1 MNDGQGPV
9 RLSSPLIAQ
18 LPSCLSNLVELW
30 IHFSIKSDP
39 LNEENINVLSS
50 SKSPIPP
57 WANSTTPCRAA
68 HLQGK
73 ANNFIMSI
81 KSSIEL
87 HPSSPSLPWQLST
100 PIHDV
105 VLDLCLRHSCTVQ
118 NTSRPLLS

>member
-1 MNDGQGPV
+1 MVICTSAVAGMRESLKPV
-9 RLSSPLIAQ
+9 D
-18 LPSCLSNLVELW
+18 LP
-30 IHFSIKSDP
+30 DAYP